1 MLCLWE
7 IVLYDSWR
15 GKEGSSIEGGRIPK
29 LVGLDYIREL
39 TEHETVTKQEGKAG
53 NNVHPWFLPYFLEV
67 WGSIL
72 SSQNDGVW
80 SDRTKQVNLF
90 ITWDA
95 FG

>member
-1 MLCLWE
+1 MWE
-7 IVLYDSWR
+7 IVLCDDWC
-15 GKEGSSIEGGRIPK
+15 GKEGSSAEGVRIPE
-29 LVGLDYIREL
+29 LVCLDYIREL
-39 TEHETVTKQEGKAG
+39 AEHETVTKQEGKAG
-53 NNVHPWFLPYFLEV
+53 NNVCPWFLPYIREAWV
-67 WGSIL
+67 SIL